1 MTGRWQSLQNQPNFN
16 ADTML
21 LLTDGT
27 VMCHEYNSNRWHRLT
42 PDGTGNYVKGTW
54 SSLQSMKDNNFISIS
69 IGGPTFA
76 PLYFVSAVLGDGTVF
91 VAGGE
96 YNKGIEGADLL
107 ATEIYDPV
115 SDSWT
120 VVDPPTNWTV
130 IGDAPSCVLPDGRV
144 LLGNIH
150 SQSTAIYE
158 PVTHSWK
165 AAVNKGDAS
174 GEETFTLLPD
184 NTVLTVQCHAE
195 NIPNA
200 EKYLIDTN
208 QWVSAGITPS
218 TLPQACPRLVAEI
231 GPAILLPDGRVFA
244 IGATGNTALYTP
256 PANRSDQGSWTPG
269 PTLLDN
275 NGNTMFP
282 MDAPAV
288 LLTNGKVLCVGSP
301 SNPCDYPGPTT
312 FFEYDPVTNVAQVIS
327 SPSNGSKPC
336 FVGRFLLLPSGQVLF
351 SNNTTDIEVYT
362 PDGQP
367 NEAWKPTIT
376 NCPSTMVPGHKY
388 PITGR
393 QFNGLSQ
400 ACSYGDDAQM
410 ATNYPIVRLTNI
422 ATGAVTFLR
431 TFNHSTMGVAT
442 GNTLQS
448 TNVQVTEGIAPGHS
462 NLVVI
467 ANGIPSNP
475 VTIDITA
482 H

>member
-1 MTGRWQSLQNQPNFN
+1 M
-16 ADTML
+16 
-21 LLTDGT
+21 
-27 VMCHEYNSNRWHRLT
+27 
-42 PDGTGNYVKGTW
+42 
-54 SSLQSMKDNNFISIS
+54 
-69 IGGPTFA
+69 
-76 PLYFVSAVLGDGTVF
+76 
-91 VAGGE
+91 
-96 YNKGIEGADLL
+96 
-107 ATEIYDPV
+107 
-115 SDSWT
+115 
-120 VVDPPTNWTV
+120 
-130 IGDAPSCVLPDGRV
+130 
-144 LLGNIH
+144 
-150 SQSTAIYE
+150 
-158 PVTHSWK
+158 
-165 AAVNKGDAS
+165 
-174 GEETFTLLPD
+174 
-184 NTVLTVQCHAE
+184 
-195 NIPNA
+195 
-200 EKYLIDTN
+200 
-208 QWVSAGITPS
+208 
-218 TLPQACPRLVAEI
+218 
-231 GPAILLPDGRVFA
+231 FA

-275 NGNTMFP
+275 DGNTMFP